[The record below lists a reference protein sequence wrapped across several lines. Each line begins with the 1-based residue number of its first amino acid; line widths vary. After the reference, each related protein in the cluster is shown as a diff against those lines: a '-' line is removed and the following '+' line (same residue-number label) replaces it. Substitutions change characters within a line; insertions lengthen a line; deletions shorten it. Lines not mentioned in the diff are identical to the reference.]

1 MRIFALAEILKGKE
15 GEKKREKEGR
25 GREGGRKGER
35 LSRGERDRDR
45 ERKRAERKREINFG
59 KGVVFSK
66 PQICLACFIS
76 DSHWL

>member
-25 GREGGRKGER
+25 GRGGGAGRER
-35 LSRGERDRDR
+35 ESRGERDR